1 MIADTFAGR
10 VHVEWEKGE
19 GAAMT
24 PLGQLPFF
32 IEYLKQGGLFDGWVA
47 GCPLSLTSPNGSCPR
62 GWCKSGGV
70 FALSG
75 GFCRFH
81 QAATAGSLKIGS
93 SLNGAMVSRVM

>member
-1 MIADTFAGR
+1 MFNPYIS
-10 VHVEWEKGE
+10 
-19 GAAMT
+19 
-24 PLGQLPFF
+24 
-32 IEYLKQGGLFDGWVA
+32 GWINYYGHFYKSA
-47 GCPLSLTSPNGSCPR
+47 LLQTLRGSCPK